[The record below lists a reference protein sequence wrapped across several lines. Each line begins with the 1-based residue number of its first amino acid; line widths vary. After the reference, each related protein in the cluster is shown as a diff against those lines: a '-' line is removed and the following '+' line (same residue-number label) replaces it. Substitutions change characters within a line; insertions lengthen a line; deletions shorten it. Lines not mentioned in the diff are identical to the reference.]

1 MQVNFAHHAALT
13 GMPAPQ
19 QPLSMR
25 LLRGPQERQSIA
37 HLRRL
42 LPSGEDDLGLGLAP
56 FEADRDQMGMVL
68 AYERGQRVVAT
79 LRFVP
84 SGRGITG
91 LERLPAEAALPP
103 NILGQGSWEVG
114 RVVVAPEERHNDILG
129 QCFSI
134 ALMEILRTHVV
145 QRFYAIAATP
155 VGARLWRRYG
165 MQLAATIHGA
175 SGQEYKVVVGAVN
188 EVAAALHVPLGL
200 VAAAQSPA
208 EPLAPA
214 TPVD

>member
-1 MQVNFAHHAALT
+1 MQITLAHHAALT
-13 GMPAPQ
+13 GMPTPQ

-37 HLRRL
+37 HLRQL
-42 LPSGEDDLGLGLAP
+42 SPSGVEDDLGLGLAP

-68 AYERGQRVVAT
+68 AYQREQRVVAT

-103 NILGQGSWEVG
+103 NIVGRGSWEVG
-114 RVVVAPEERHNDILG
+114 RVVVAPDERHNDILG

-134 ALMEILRTHVV
+134 ALMEILRTQVV
-145 QRFYAIAATP
+145 QRFYAIATP
-155 VGARLWRRYG
+155 VVARLWRRYG

-175 SGQEYKVVVGAVN
+175 SGQEYKVVVGAVS

-200 VAAAQSPA
+200 LASQSPA
-208 EPLAPA
+208 EPITQT
-214 TPVD
+214 TPID